1 MAREFKRTDRVG
13 AQLQRELAGMMHEEL
28 KDPELGM
35 VTIQEVRVVRD
46 LSQAKVFYT
55 SLDTR
60 LSTAESSRR
69 LNRLAGHLRWLLGQQ
84 LELRS
89 VPRLLFVYDESIEQ
103 GERMDALIE
112 QAVAH
117 QGPADAEEPKP

>member
-1 MAREFKRTDRVG
+1 
-13 AQLQRELAGMMHEEL
+13 MMHEEL

>member
-1 MAREFKRTDRVG
+1 MARDFKRTDRVG
-13 AQLQRELAGMMHEEL
+13 AQLQRELAGMMREEL

-60 LSTAESSRR
+60 LSTSESSRR
-69 LNRLAGHLRWLLGQQ
+69 LNQLAGHLRWLLGQQ
-84 LELRS
+84 LKLRS

-117 QGPADAEEPKP
+117 QGPADKEEPKP